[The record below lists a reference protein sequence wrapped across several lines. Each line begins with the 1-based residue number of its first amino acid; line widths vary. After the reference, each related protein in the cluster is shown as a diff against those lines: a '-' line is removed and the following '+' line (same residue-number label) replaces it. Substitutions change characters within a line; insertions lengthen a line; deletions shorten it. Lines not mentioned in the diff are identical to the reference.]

1 MPVFDATAMRDD
13 IVTRLLEGEQDL
25 ETSRYLDRL
34 VELASLEEAEHQFL
48 IEPFDRSVALVFQLF
63 RSKDLDP
70 WDVNLTSFLEMFDER
85 IKTAENIDLPTC
97 GRLIRMAWQILRG
110 QASTLIERQD
120 RAWDDL
126 EDDFLDFDI
135 GGWESDFS
143 EDDYNFSVGVLT
155 GAADSVLPSMFEGRI
170 HREESRPVTLL
181 ELLMGLQSAKQISE
195 DLKLREQIAKE
206 RREANAKA
214 RARFS
219 GSLHIEDLEA
229 DLKRTWEALR
239 DRTVVGNS
247 AVDLKDIV
255 EHLRERSLEKGLD
268 SDEAEAEAQV
278 TALVSSLFLTHRG
291 YADLTQNS
299 GRDGM
304 ITLKDLP
311 PDNGDFDALTE
322 EINPKPE
329 MEVAVDV

>member
-1 MPVFDATAMRDD
+1 
-13 IVTRLLEGEQDL
+13 
-25 ETSRYLDRL
+25 
-34 VELASLEEAEHQFL
+34 
-48 IEPFDRSVALVFQLF
+48 
-63 RSKDLDP
+63 
-70 WDVNLTSFLEMFDER
+70 
-85 IKTAENIDLPTC
+85 
-97 GRLIRMAWQILRG
+97 MAWQILRG

-304 ITLKDLP
+304 ITLKDLH